1 MNKKLFANIQFY
13 AFWPCAGYLAGYAFL
28 ASAGMI

>member
-1 MNKKLFANIQFY
+1 MTKKLFTNLQFY
-13 AFWPCAGYLAGYAFL
+13 AFWPSAGFLAGYAFA

>member
-1 MNKKLFANIQFY
+1 MNKKLFVDIQFY
-13 AFWPCAGYLAGYAFL
+13 AFWPSAGFLAGYAFL